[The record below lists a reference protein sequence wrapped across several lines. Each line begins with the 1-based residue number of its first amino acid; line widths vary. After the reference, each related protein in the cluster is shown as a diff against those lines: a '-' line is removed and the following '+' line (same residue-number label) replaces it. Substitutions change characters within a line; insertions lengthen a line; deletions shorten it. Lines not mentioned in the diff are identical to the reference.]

1 MVFIDN
7 LAFEM
12 VTLVL
17 AAATIAYTAFMG
29 LVEYR
34 RRGSDGLR
42 SSLRGSAAPLGFVG
56 GIALTMGFWN
66 DLAWPLPGAYNILF
80 GDIYILF
87 GVVLIGFAVAVLLN
101 AKLQYL
107 GMFSLVAGAAVIE
120 YGYQGYLLGLTKEP
134 WQMFGLYG
142 AFGVAAILAFPAT
155 LVADRL
161 LSGLPWTSTDL
172 RSSSA
177 VAARATGRLGRRA
190 SQPIAPGAA
199 TTASSESPTGTE
211 SEPVAP
217 FRIPSYA
224 TAIVLVFF
232 VFSVV
237 AAIAAML
244 FVGNTVPSHLAHPP

>member
-1 MVFIDN
+1 MAFIDN

-42 SSLRGSAAPLGFVG
+42 SSLRGSVAPIGFVG
-56 GIALTMGFWN
+56 GIALAMGFWN

-80 GDIYILF
+80 GDIYMLF
-87 GVVLIGFAVAVLLN
+87 GVVLVGYAVSVLLN

-107 GMFSLVAGAAVIE
+107 GMFSLVAGAAVLE
-120 YGYQGYLLGLTKEP
+120 YGYQAFHLNMTKEP
-134 WQMFGLYG
+134 LQMFGLYG
-142 AFGVAAILAFPAT
+142 AFGVSAMLAFPAT

-161 LSGLPWTSTDL
+161 LSGVPWGSSTDL
-172 RSSSA
+172 RNSSA
-177 VAARATGRLGRRA
+177 AAVRSGLRLGRRA
-190 SQPIAPGAA
+190 SQPIAPGV
-199 TTASSESPTGTE
+199 TGSNEPSEDSSKVVSP
-211 SEPVAP
+211 P

-224 TAIVLVFF
+224 MLLVLAFF
-232 VFSVV
+232 VFTTA

-244 FVGNTVPSHLAHPP
+244 FVGNTVPSHLASPP